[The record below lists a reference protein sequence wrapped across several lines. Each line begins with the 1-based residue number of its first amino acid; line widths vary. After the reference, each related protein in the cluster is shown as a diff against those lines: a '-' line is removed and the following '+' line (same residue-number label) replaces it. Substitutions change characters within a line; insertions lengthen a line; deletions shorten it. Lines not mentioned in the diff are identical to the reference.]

1 MPSTIDATK
10 PLAGSLI
17 TSAEIRALALA
28 AKTDIEEL
36 QSNQEAKANA
46 NLTINGQALTGN
58 VTLTTANISDSID
71 KRYVNESQL
80 ASINN
85 ITQSSEHSAL
95 SNLNWTQSGHKGNA
109 STIAGFGSNG
119 TAQFLTTNGSGS
131 VVLNTNATLTNAN
144 FTTPI
149 LGTPQSGNLTNCNGN
164 ATNVTAGNVSFLN
177 LSANTTNISGTLN
190 LSRGGTNSNLSALS
204 LKLQQVSNIS
214 STYSNTT
221 ASIPYDNTK
230 PQSTEGT
237 LVLTKTITPKSSNS
251 TLKISANL
259 WVAANETSRVI
270 ASVFSN
276 LSTDALSAGHTFIT
290 TAATEAPMSL
300 PVYAEYTPNTTN
312 AINIS
317 VRVGSP
323 SSKTLSINGG
333 TAGAVFGG
341 ALQSSLIISEEI
353 DVT

>member
-85 ITQSSEHSAL
+85 ITQSSNHSAL
-95 SNLNWTQSGHKGNA
+95 SNLNWTQSGHTGNA
-109 STIAGFGSNG
+109 STIAGFDTNG
-119 TAQFLTTNGSGS
+119 TARFLTTNGSGS

-144 FTTPI
+144 FITPI

-177 LSANTTNISGTLN
+177 LSANTTNLSGTLAID
-190 LSRGGTNSNLSALS
+190 RGGVDLTAWDTYTPSLSGITLG
-204 LKLQQVSNIS
+204 N
-214 STYSNTT
+214 
-221 ASIPYDNTK
+221 
-230 PQSTEGT
+230 GT
-237 LVLTKTITPKSSNS
+237 LTGSYKKIGRTVFYKINLIFGSTTSITGNVSIGTPTTIVGSAAQPLAEVFFLDANVGYYSGRQFGNGAVLYMSNPITG
-251 TLKISANL
+251 ISATTPFT
-259 WVAANETSRVI
+259 WTTS
-270 ASVFSN
+270 
-276 LSTDALSAGHTFIT
+276 DAIFIKGFY
-290 TAATEAPMSL
+290 ESL
-300 PVYAEYTPNTTN
+300 T
-312 AINIS
+312 
-317 VRVGSP
+317 
-323 SSKTLSINGG
+323 
-333 TAGAVFGG
+333 
-341 ALQSSLIISEEI
+341 
-353 DVT
+353 